1 METESS
7 SVRPAREV
15 HGFNGCGPVCFQS
28 QFSVE
33 SVRQLEPDPGAW
45 KTNALHLSWKKM
57 KGYAFPPFVLI
68 GRVFAKVRRDKA
80 TLALITPLWQ
90 AQPWFPTLLQLSIAT
105 PILLPQSSDLLSD
118 PKGHP
123 HPLITK
129 NRLPLV
135 AWKVSGRNSLIRE
148 FQSKLPL
155 LSRNA
160 EEKGLEPIINRPGE
174 SGLVGV
180 VKGRLIHLM
189 LL

>member
-1 METESS
+1 
-7 SVRPAREV
+7 
-15 HGFNGCGPVCFQS
+15 
-28 QFSVE
+28 
-33 SVRQLEPDPGAW
+33 
-45 KTNALHLSWKKM
+45 M

-68 GRVFAKVRRDKA
+68 GRVLAKVRKDNA
-80 TLALITPLWQ
+80 TLVLITPLWQ

-135 AWKVSGRNSLIRE
+135 AWKVSGTNSLIRE

-160 EEKGLEPIINRPGE
+160 EEKDQSQQSIGLGKWSSWCGQRQVDPFNASLNSVLHLLTNMFDKNYQYRTINNQGQQF
-174 SGLVGV
+174 LHFTLKLKVFLWV
-180 VKGRLIHLM
+180 NIL
-189 LL
+189 